1 MRRSNDR
8 ILTTHVGSLSRPG
21 DLIEL
26 FSNNAPTEQ
35 LNPHLKQAVADV
47 VRAQIDAGID
57 IVNDGEF
64 GHPSRAAVDYGAF
77 WSYIYPRL
85 TGFELKEA
93 EGVGPFASM
102 DRKNFREFY
111 QSGDIPTGI
120 MAQRG
125 PVMQQVCTG
134 PIAYVGQELVKRDI
148 ENLKAALEKN
158 GLTDGFMP
166 AVSPGQMQIRSNQYY
181 KSNEEYVQALADAL
195 REEYK
200 AIVDAG
206 LILQI
211 DDPAVVQ
218 LYDWWY
224 SETHDLDGYRTTAEF
239 IVEALNYSLRGLP
252 EEQIRYHICW
262 GSWHGP
268 HSTDIGLEDAVDIVL
283 KVRAGAYSVEAGNVR
298 HEHEW
303 KVWRDAKLPDG
314 RILIPGVVSHATNVL
329 EHPEVVADRIVN
341 YAEQVGRENVI
352 AGTDCGL
359 GGRIHPQLAWA
370 KLHVLSEGAA
380 LASKRLWS

>member
-1 MRRSNDR
+1 MRRSTDR
-8 ILTTHVGSLSRPG
+8 ILTTHVGSLSRPE

-26 FSNNAPTEQ
+26 FSNGAPAEQ
-35 LNPHLKQAVADV
+35 VNSRLKTAVADV
-47 VRAQIDAGID
+47 VKAQVDLGID

-64 GHPSRAAVDYGAF
+64 GKPSRAVVDYGAF

-85 TGFELKEA
+85 TGYEMKEV

-102 DRKNFREFY
+102 DRKNYREFY
-111 QSGDIPTGI
+111 QSGEIPRGI
-120 MAQRG
+120 MGQG
-125 PVMQQVCTG
+125 GSVMQQVCTG
-134 PIAYVGQELVKRDI
+134 PIKYIGHDLIKRDI
-148 ENLKAALEKN
+148 ENLKAALAVLGTSEA
-158 GLTDGFMP
+158 FMP
-166 AVSPGQMQIRSNQYY
+166 AVSPGQMQIRGNQYY
-181 KSNEEYVQALADAL
+181 RTNEEYVQALADAM

-206 LILQI
+206 LIVQI

-224 SETHDLDGYRTTAEF
+224 SEMNDLEGYRSTAEF
-239 IVEALNYSLRGLP
+239 IVEALNYALRDLP

-268 HSTDIGLEDAVDIVL
+268 HSTDIPLADAVDIVL
-283 KVRAGAYSVEAGNVR
+283 KVRARAYSVEAANVR

-329 EHPEVVADRIVN
+329 ESSLIASCT
-341 YAEQVGRENVI
+341 YAQHVGRENVI

-359 GGRIHPQLAWA
+359 GGRVHPQLAWA
-370 KLHVLSEGAA
+370 KLRALSEGAA
-380 LASKRLWS
+380 LASRRLWQ

>member
-1 MRRSNDR
+1 VYS
-8 ILTTHVGSLSRPG
+8 
-21 DLIEL
+21 
-26 FSNNAPTEQ
+26 
-35 LNPHLKQAVADV
+35 
-47 VRAQIDAGID
+47 
-57 IVNDGEF
+57 
-64 GHPSRAAVDYGAF
+64 
-77 WSYIYPRL
+77 RL
-85 TGFELKEA
+85 TGYELKPA
-93 EGVGPFASM
+93 EGVGPFASV

-111 QSGDIPTGI
+111 QSGEIPSGI

-134 PIAYVGQELVKRDI
+134 PISYIGHDLMKRDI
-148 ENLKAALEKN
+148 ENLKAALAAN
-158 GLTDGFMP
+158 GLSEGFMP
-166 AVSPGQMQIRSNQYY
+166 AVSPGQMQIRGNEYY
-181 KSNEEYVQALADAL
+181 KTNEEYVQALADAM

-200 AIVDAG
+200 LIVDAG
-206 LILQI
+206 LIVQI

-224 SETHDLDGYRTTAEF
+224 SETNDLEGYRAKAGF

-268 HSTDIGLEDAVDIVL
+268 HSTDIPLQDAVDIVL
-283 KVRAGAYSVEAGNVR
+283 KVRAGALSVEAGNVR

-303 KVWRDAKLPDG
+303 KVWEGTKLPEG

-329 EHPEVVADRIVN
+329 EHPEVVADRIVH

-370 KLHVLSEGAA
+370 KLRSLSEGAA